1 MSVCGQK
8 NVRRVVALLVGAA
21 ALGSIHAAQAADAA
35 ADEEGTLEEVVVTG
49 VARPVNRLQSSVST
63 SALNVESIAEV
74 APRSVAEVFRSLPG
88 IRAESS
94 GGEGNANITIRGI
107 PLATGGAK
115 YLQLHEDGLPVC
127 EYGDLNFA
135 NCDNFIRQD
144 WSIARIESIRGGSA
158 STFAS
163 NSPGGIINLISD
175 TGEREGGAF
184 GVTTG
189 VDFDQQRADFEY
201 GGAFSD
207 TLRFHVGGFY
217 RQGEGVRKTG
227 FNGDRGGQVK
237 INVTKEFDGGY
248 LRLHV
253 KQLNDRVTTYLP
265 SPVRV
270 KSNGSFGAVDGYDAS
285 SESLHSP
292 YQTTIS
298 TFDAFG
304 NRLNR
309 DITDG
314 IHAKVSSFGLEF
326 NREFAGG
333 WTLND
338 KFRTSKTTGSW
349 ISPFTDGVGTAGA
362 LADSLCAGSPNATLN
377 GVSTAA
383 SGCTNTVVTLA
394 NGPGA
399 GSVYNRSALA
409 FNNLIFD
416 TTFNDVGLDVNDLK
430 LTKAFEGGAALTV
443 GYYRSQQAVDI
454 DWNSWQFYLQTV
466 QGAGAQNLNV
476 VSSTGQRIVNDGL
489 YFPGLLSWA
498 WDLDYT
504 TSAPYANFSWQGERF
519 NFDASVRRDNT
530 QARGQASRICCGKG
544 AFGSS
549 PTSGILVDMDND
561 GNIGFWESRG
571 VAVASTQ
578 AGREPVRYNANNTS
592 FSLGGTW
599 MLSGDSSVFA
609 RYSDGGRAIADRL
622 LQIGGTLN
630 ANGSLTSTTDGY
642 DNVSQ
647 LELGYK
653 LKRGPYEVYLTAFDT
668 TTEETNAEI
677 TSGLTFVRE
686 YRAQGL
692 EVEGSWEAANGFRV
706 SGNLTWTDAEI
717 NKDRNNAAI
726 VGNKPRRQ
734 ADLIYTITPAW
745 RGDRFSVGATL
756 QGSTDYYVGDVNQL
770 KQNAYMLVHLFGSY
784 RFSDALSMS
793 LNVNNLTDKFVVTEV
808 EEGTAAAGGIVR
820 ARPLSARSTAL
831 SLRYQF

>member
-1 MSVCGQK
+1 MSVSSEK
-8 NVRRVVALLVGAA
+8 NVRRMVALVISAA
-21 ALGSIHAAQAADAA
+21 AAGFVQAGEAANPAD
-35 ADEEGTLEEVVVTG
+35 DEGTLEEIVVTG
-49 VARPVNRLQSSVST
+49 VAAPVNRLESSVST
-63 SALNVESIAEV
+63 SALDIESLEEV

-88 IRAESS
+88 IRSESS

-115 YLQLHEDGLPVC
+115 YMQLHEDGLPVC

-175 TGEREGGAF
+175 TGEKEGGAI
-184 GVTTG
+184 GVSAG
-189 VDFDQQRADFEY
+189 VDFDQQRTDFEY
-201 GGAFSD
+201 GGAMGD
-207 TLRFHVGGFY
+207 TLRYHVAGFY
-217 RQGEGVRKTG
+217 RQGEGVRETG
-227 FNGDRGGQVK
+227 FKGDKGGQLK
-237 INVTKEFDGGY
+237 LNVTKEFDDGY

-270 KSNGSFGAVDGYDAS
+270 KSNGSFGPVDGYDAS
-285 SESLHSP
+285 SQSLHSP

-304 NRLNR
+304 SRRNR

-314 IHAKVSSFGLEF
+314 IHARVSAFGLEF
-326 NREFAGG
+326 NKEFAGG

-377 GVSTAA
+377 GVSTAV
-383 SGCTNTVVTLA
+383 SGCTNTAVTLA
-394 NGPGA
+394 SGPGA
-399 GSVYNRSALA
+399 GSAYSRSALA

-416 TTFNDVGLDVNDLK
+416 ATFNDVGLDVNDLK
-430 LTKAFEGGAALTV
+430 LTKAFDNGAALTV

-454 DWNSWQFYLQTV
+454 DWSSWQFYLQTV
-466 QGAGAQNLNV
+466 KGAGAQNLNV
-476 VSSTGQRIVNDGL
+476 VSTTGQRIVNDGL

-498 WDLDYT
+498 WDLEYT
-504 TSAPYANFSWQGERF
+504 TDAPYANIAWRGERF
-519 NFDASVRRDNT
+519 NADASVRRDNT
-530 QARGQASRICCGKG
+530 RARGQASRICCGKG
-544 AFGSS
+544 AFGTS
-549 PTSGILVDMDND
+549 PTSGILVDMNND
-561 GNIGFWESRG
+561 GSIGFWESRG

-578 AGREPVRYNANNTS
+578 AGRELVRYNADNTS
-592 FSLGGTW
+592 YSLGGAFLIT
-599 MLSGDSSVFA
+599 GDSSVFA
-609 RYSDGGRAIADRL
+609 RYSSGGRAIADRL
-622 LQIGGTLN
+622 LQIAGTLN
-630 ANGSLTSTTDGY
+630 ADGSLTSTTDGY
-642 DNVSQ
+642 DNVKQ

-653 LKRGPYEVYLTAFDT
+653 LKRGPYELYATAFDT
-668 TTEETNAEI
+668 TTEETNAEV
-677 TSGLTFVRE
+677 TSGLTFQRE
-686 YRAQGL
+686 YRARGL
-692 EVEGSWEAANGFRV
+692 ELEGSWQAGNGFTV

-717 NKDRNNAAI
+717 NKDRNNAAV
-726 VGNKPRRQ
+726 VGNTPRRQ

-745 RGDRFSVGATL
+745 RSDRFSVGATL
-756 QGSTDYYVGDVNQL
+756 QGSSSYYVQDSNQL
-770 KQNAYMLVHLFGSY
+770 KQDGYMLVHLFGSY

-793 LNVNNLTDKFVVTEV
+793 LNVNNLTDEFVVTEV
-808 EEGTAAAGGIVR
+808 EESAAAAGGIVR
-820 ARPLSARSTAL
+820 ARPLSARSTSL

>member
-1 MSVCGQK
+1 MSASSQK
-8 NVRRVVALLVGAA
+8 NVRRVVALLVSAA
-21 ALGSIHAAQAADAA
+21 AAGSIHAAEAA
-35 ADEEGTLEEVVVTG
+35 ANASVDEGTLEEIVVTG
-49 VARPVNRLQSSVST
+49 VAAPVNRLESSVST
-63 SALNVESIAEV
+63 SALNIESLAEV

-115 YLQLHEDGLPVC
+115 YMQLHEDGLPVC

-175 TGEREGGAF
+175 TGEKEGGAI
-184 GVTTG
+184 GVSAG
-189 VDFDQQRADFEY
+189 LDFDQQRTDFEY
-201 GGAFSD
+201 GGSISD
-207 TLRFHVGGFY
+207 TLRYHIGGFY

-237 INVTKEFDGGY
+237 INITKEFDGGY
-248 LRLHV
+248 VRLFI

-314 IHAKVSSFGLEF
+314 IHPKVSSFGLEF

-333 WTLND
+333 WTIND

-377 GVSTAA
+377 GVSTPV
-383 SGCTNTVVTLA
+383 SGCTNTVVTIA
-394 NGPGA
+394 SGPNA
-399 GSVYNRSALA
+399 GSAYSRSALA

-430 LTKAFEGGAALTV
+430 LTKAFDGGAALTV

-466 QGAGAQNLNV
+466 KGAGAQNLNV
-476 VSSTGQRIVNDGL
+476 VSTTGQRIVNDGL

-504 TSAPYANFSWQGERF
+504 TSAPYANIAWRGESF
-519 NFDASVRRDNT
+519 NVDASIRRDTT

-549 PTSGILVDMDND
+549 PTSGILVDMNND
-561 GNIGFWESRG
+561 GSIGFWESRG

-578 AGREPVRYNANNTS
+578 AGVERLNYNAHNTS
-592 FSLGGTW
+592 FSLGGTY
-599 MLSGDSSVFA
+599 MLGGDSSVFG
-609 RYSDGGRAIADRL
+609 RYSEGGRAIADRL
-622 LQIGGTLN
+622 LQIAGTLN

-642 DNVSQ
+642 DNVKQ

-653 LKRGPYEVYLTAFDT
+653 LKRGPYELYATAFDT

-677 TSGLTFVRE
+677 TSGLTFQRE
-686 YRAQGL
+686 YRARGL
-692 EVEGSWEAANGFRV
+692 ELEGSWRAGNGFTV

-717 NKDRNNAAI
+717 NKDRTNAAI

-745 RGDRFSVGATL
+745 RADNFSVGATL
-756 QGSTDYYVGDVNQL
+756 QGSSSYYVQDSNQL
-770 KQNAYMLVHLFGSY
+770 KQDGYMLVHVFGNY
-784 RFSDALSMS
+784 RFSDALSVS

-808 EEGTAAAGGIVR
+808 EEGSAVAGGIVR
-820 ARPLSARSTAL
+820 ARPLSARSTSL